1 MNELSK
7 YISKEF
13 GNVRGVL
20 VNEIPYLVGKDICI
34 ILGYSNPSD
43 AIKTHVDEDD
53 KIFSD
58 LKVEH
63 PSLSMATV
71 YRNRKMFEKENKV
84 SVINTS
90 DGSAFYDADTTLHYH
105 FKCSKCGRLYDVP
118 ESCLED
124 GFEQSLQSVGKVE
137 KCSLVFYAVCNNCIK

>member
-1 MNELSK
+1 MLK
-7 YISKEF
+7 YSRQREAIFE
-13 GNVRGVL
+13 
-20 VNEIPYLVGKDICI
+20 YLNSHRVH
-34 ILGYSNPSD
+34 PR
-43 AIKTHVDEDD
+43 VD

-71 YRNRKMFEKENKV
+71 YRNLKMFEKENKV
-84 SVINTS
+84 AVINTS

-137 KCSLVFYAVCNNCIK
+137 KCSLVFYGVCNNCIK